1 MKQIFKKLIL
11 DFHKQG
17 LPKFINRNLS
27 IPLNSGKII
36 TLIGPRRSGKTY
48 ISFQIMS
55 SIKDITDILYMSF
68 ENEKFKINAD
78 NFQELID
85 AYFELYPN
93 KENFYLFLDE
103 IQEIDGWEKFVRRI
117 YDTFTKNIFITGSSA
132 KLLSKEIA
140 TSLRGR
146 CISYEIYPLSFKEFL
161 KFKNIELDSIS
172 TRGKANIIKSFNEY
186 IDIGGFPE
194 CFFMNNDLRKRT
206 IKDYMHVMIFRDVI
220 ERYSLRN
227 SNAVHAYFKRNISN
241 FAREYSIN
249 KFYNELKSMGVKITK
264 DSLYE
269 FNRYFDE
276 AFIILPLFNYYQNSF
291 KNEINKFYLIDHSFS
306 VVDTFKLSEN
316 KGLIIENI
324 VFIELK
330 RREKDVFYYK
340 ALIECDFVI
349 KEKEKI
355 VEAIQVCYILNKENK
370 DREIKGLLEA
380 MNKHKLKQGLLL
392 TYDDEEEII
401 IDKKKIIIK
410 PVWLWLLEN

>member
-249 KFYNELKSMGVKITK
+249 KFYNELKYMGVKITK

>member
-1 MKQIFKKLIL
+1 MKEIFKKLIL
-11 DFHKQG
+11 DFHKKG
-17 LPKFINRNLS
+17 LPEFINRDIS

-68 ENEKFKINAD
+68 ENEKFKINST
-78 NFQELID
+78 NFQDLID

-161 KFKNIELDSIS
+161 KFKNVEIDLIS
-172 TRGKANIIKSFNEY
+172 TKGKANVINSFNKY
-186 IDIGGFPE
+186 INIGGFPE
-194 CFFMNNDLRKRT
+194 CFFMNDDLRKRT
-206 IKDYMHVMIFRDVI
+206 IKDYMNVMIFRDVI

-227 SNAVHAYFKRNISN
+227 SNAVHAYFKRNVSN

-264 DSLYE
+264 DSLYD

-276 AFIILPLFNYYQNSF
+276 SFIILPLFNYYYNSY
-291 KNEINKFYLIDHSFS
+291 KTEIHKLYLIDHSFS
-306 VVDTFKLSEN
+306 VVDTFKISEN
-316 KGLIIENI
+316 KGLILENI
-324 VFIELK
+324 VFIQLK
-330 RREKDVFYYK
+330 RLGKEVFYHK
-340 ALIECDFVI
+340 SLIECDFVI

-355 VEAIQVCYILNKENK
+355 VEAIQVCYFLNKDNK

-392 TYDDEEEII
+392 MYDEEDEII

-410 PVWLWLLEN
+410 PVWKWLLE